1 LGVQKCCAGADDS
14 VRRGREMTIATIRA
28 TEEVAAEIRYRIA
41 QRLGMV
47 TTARIS
53 GQEYTWLIQAA

>member
-1 LGVQKCCAGADDS
+1 
-14 VRRGREMTIATIRA
+14 MTIATIRA

-41 QRLGMV
+41 ERLGMATV
-47 TTARIS
+47 ARVA

>member
-1 LGVQKCCAGADDS
+1 
-14 VRRGREMTIATIRA
+14 MTIATIRA

-41 QRLGMV
+41 QRMGMA
-47 TTARIS
+47 TAARIA